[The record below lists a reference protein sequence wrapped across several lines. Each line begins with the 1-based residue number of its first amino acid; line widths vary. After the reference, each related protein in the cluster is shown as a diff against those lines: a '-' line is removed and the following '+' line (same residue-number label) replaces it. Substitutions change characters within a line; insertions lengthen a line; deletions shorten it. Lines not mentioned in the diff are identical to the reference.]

1 MATDMARHFTLGKL
15 LCFVLPTVGM
25 MVFTSTYS
33 IVDGYFVS
41 NWCGSVALAAVNFTY
56 PILMIVGTVGF
67 MLSTGGGAI
76 VAKTLGE
83 GDAERANRQFSF
95 LVYASAVVGV
105 VCAVVCAFAMR
116 PVLMAM
122 GVQGEMLDLCMAYAV
137 VLSAGLPVLIL
148 QYLFQGF
155 FITAGVPSMGFIATV
170 AAGVTNIILD
180 VALIAGIGMGIL
192 GAAIGTVAGEAVGF
206 AISLAFFARPNK
218 SALRLGPTSLDW
230 RMLGRTCVNGSS
242 EMVSDIALSLVALV
256 YNVQL
261 LSYLG
266 EDGVAAYG
274 VIMYVS
280 IAFSSLLMGLV
291 FGASPLMSFN
301 FGADNRPEMRSLFK
315 KCISVVAVASLA
327 MFTCARMLAS
337 PLAQVFVG
345 YDADLTQ
352 LTVHAMLIYSIA
364 FLMVGFNMYASSLFT
379 SLGNG
384 HVSAIISFVRSIVF
398 EIGAVLL
405 LPLVFGPDGI
415 WWSVVVAEVAALVLS
430 WTLVLRFAPR
440 YGYLSI
446 HAYGPTHVE

>member
-1 MATDMARHFTLGKL
+1 MATDMAQHFTLGKL
-15 LCFVLPTVGM
+15 LRFVLPTVGM
-25 MVFTSTYS
+25 MIFTSTYS
-33 IVDGYFVS
+33 IVDGYLVS
-41 NWCGSVALAAVNFTY
+41 NWCGSAALAAVNFTY

-83 GDAERANRQFSF
+83 GDGERANRQFSF
-95 LVYASAVVGV
+95 LVYASAAVGIACAA
-105 VCAVVCAFAMR
+105 VCALAMR
-116 PVLMAM
+116 PVLVAM
-122 GVQGEMLDLCMAYAV
+122 GVQGEMLDLCMVYAV
-137 VLSAGLPVLIL
+137 VLSAGLPALIL

-170 AAGVTNIILD
+170 AAGVTNIVLD
-180 VALIAGIGMGIL
+180 VALIAGAGMGIL
-192 GAAIGTVAGEAVGF
+192 GAAVGTVAGEAVGF
-206 AISLAFFARPNK
+206 AVPLAFFARPNK
-218 SALRLGPTSLDW
+218 STLRLGPTSLDW
-230 RMLGRTCVNGSS
+230 HMLGRTCVNGSS

-301 FGADNRPEMRSLFK
+301 FGAGNKPEMRSLFTR
-315 KCISVVAVASLA
+315 CISMVAVASLVLFA
-327 MFTCARMLAS
+327 CARGLAS
-337 PLAQVFVG
+337 PLARLFVG
-345 YDADLTQ
+345 YDAGLVQ
-352 LTVHAMLIYSIA
+352 LTVHAMLVYSVA
-364 FLMVGFNMYASSLFT
+364 FLMTGFNMYASSLFT

-384 HVSAIISFVRSIVF
+384 QISAIISFVRSIVF

-405 LPLVFGPDGI
+405 LPLVWGPDGI
-415 WWSVVVAEVAALVLS
+415 WWSVVVAEVAASVLS

-446 HAYGPTHVE
+446 HVCGSAHAG